1 MGFSSNPEPGLTKIF
16 SVKLSGQERTKTG
29 QSGTPGSG
37 KEELSA
43 SLFTQQSFSSWSYEP
58 TSSTVLFKN
67 KEILSDLL
75 DYKLSLC
82 ILTGHIH

>member
-1 MGFSSNPEPGLTKIF
+1 MNGAMGFSSNPEPGLTKIF

-43 SLFTQQSFSSWSYEP
+43 SLFTQQSFSS
-58 TSSTVLFKN
+58 
-67 KEILSDLL
+67 
-75 DYKLSLC
+75 
-82 ILTGHIH
+82 